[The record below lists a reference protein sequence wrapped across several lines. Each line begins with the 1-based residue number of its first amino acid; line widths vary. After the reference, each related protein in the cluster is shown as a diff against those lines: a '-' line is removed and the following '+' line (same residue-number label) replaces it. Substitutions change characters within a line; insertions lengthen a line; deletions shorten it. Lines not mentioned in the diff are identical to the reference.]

1 MTLKERTEKGI
12 TDYEI
17 TSTTNQDA
25 ASYDSYTFK
34 VMEKRVLRK
43 FDIFIL
49 PLCTLLYL
57 FMLVDR
63 SNISNAIAAG
73 FTDQYLQSSSIGF
86 NVAVSAHL
94 IGYVLFEIPSSL
106 VSKVL
111 GFHVWIPIIMV
122 IWAGISMS
130 QAAVTTAVQLGIVR
144 FLLGAA
150 EAGFSPA
157 VIDYICLF
165 YARKEITLRYGIFM
179 ALAIISGAFTG
190 LLAYGILQI
199 KGAALKGFQIIFLIE
214 GIPTVVLAIIV
225 AIFFTRGPGD
235 ARFLTLDE
243 RTFTIER
250 LRPEGGVDEKDT
262 SVMKS
267 QAKSAFYDPRV
278 YGYIIAAT
286 AGSILNNVLNYFLPT
301 LVKQLGYSS
310 VDAQL
315 MSVPPFLIATV
326 VMLTISW
333 LSDKYQVRAV
343 PLLIADIITIIRTAG
358 MLGTSAND
366 PSLFKLRYFFIIL
379 LACGIYSAQVI
390 IYSWITGNVV
400 GQYKRNITIATGFT
414 FGNIGGVIGI
424 LLFPLNLAP
433 SFTTG
438 TIVCLSMMILQFVI
452 ALIMKFHLEYEN
464 KRRDLATLSKHNF
477 QLSKSELKN
486 TKLIREKAAKLVE
499 HEPKFDEILCDTH
512 PNWRYIV

>member
-1 MTLKERTEKGI
+1 MTFEERTEKGI

-49 PLCTLLYL
+49 
-57 FMLVDR
+57 R
-63 SNISNAIAAG
+63 
-73 FTDQYLQSSSIGF
+73 
-86 NVAVSAHL
+86 
-94 IGYVLFEIPSSL
+94 
-106 VSKVL
+106 L

-122 IWAGISMS
+122 VWAGISMS
-130 QAAVTTAVQLGIVR
+130 QAAVSSAVQLGIVR
-144 FLLGAA
+144 FFLGAD

-157 VIDYICLF
+157 AIDYICLF

-190 LLAYGILQI
+190 LLVSIWNTSNKRGCITRVSNNVFNRRYPNSCSCCNCCY
-199 KGAALKGFQIIFLIE
+199 FLYS
-214 GIPTVVLAIIV
+214 
-225 AIFFTRGPGD
+225 GPGN
-235 ARFLTLDE
+235 ARFLTRDE

-262 SVMKS
+262 SVIKS
-267 QAKSAFYDPRV
+267 QTKSAFYDPRV

-333 LSDKYQVRAV
+333 LSDKYQ
-343 PLLIADIITIIRTAG
+343 
-358 MLGTSAND
+358 
-366 PSLFKLRYFFIIL
+366 
-379 LACGIYSAQVI
+379 
-390 IYSWITGNVV
+390 
-400 GQYKRNITIATGFT
+400 RNITIATGFT
-414 FGNIGGVIGI
+414 FGNIGDVIGI

-438 TIVCLSMMILQFVI
+438 TIVCLSMMILQFVV

-464 KRRDLATLSKHNF
+464 KRRDLATLSKHNV
-477 QLSKSELKN
+477 QLSNSELKH
-486 TKLIREKAAKLVE
+486 TKLGETNLIQWFTL
-499 HEPKFDEILCDTH
+499 H
-512 PNWRYIV
+512 WRS